1 MGPPR
6 REHVWGVLQDRGGG
20 HRHFCGDDIA
30 SAEEYCAYMG
40 EPVGKIPRIVYREE
54 GTHTSLVPD
63 TTLMHEVLGTCEV
76 GWQEMCE
83 KLVGLRVWET
93 GYTRAY

>member
-1 MGPPR
+1 
-6 REHVWGVLQDRGGG
+6 
-20 HRHFCGDDIA
+20 
-30 SAEEYCAYMG
+30 MG